1 MQISDVES
9 EPMPRA
15 APRFPIDYKS
25 EDGQAMVEYAL
36 LLGLVTVVCLTA
48 LTAMGANVVALL
60 QAVADNLAAIAG
72 GL

>member
-1 MQISDVES
+1 MS
-9 EPMPRA
+9 RA
-15 APRFPIDYKS
+15 APRFPTDFKS

-36 LLGLVTVVCLTA
+36 LLGLVTVVSITA
-48 LTAMGANVVALL
+48 LTAMGGNVAAIL